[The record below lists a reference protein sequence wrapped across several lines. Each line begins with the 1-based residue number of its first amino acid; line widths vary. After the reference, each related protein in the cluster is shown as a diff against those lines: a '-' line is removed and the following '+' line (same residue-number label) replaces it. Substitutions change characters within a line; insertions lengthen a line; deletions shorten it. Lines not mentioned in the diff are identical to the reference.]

1 VKESEARRRR
11 DTKMMSHEEEVHLL
25 SRVDVLEPLSEE
37 DLRGLLRRSLETHL
51 EAGETFFS
59 PEDTSEK
66 LFILK
71 QGRVRVF
78 RTSEGRELTLAEIE
92 AGTIFGEMALTAQR
106 LRGSYAQAMEPS
118 ILISISRPDLEHII
132 EENPQVGNRLLHLL
146 SERLRSYE
154 ERMEDLTLKEI
165 PARLANLILL
175 LCEGEGVMTRQ
186 DIKIPHHYTHERLG
200 TMIGA
205 NREAVTRA
213 FGLLQDEGAVE
224 LRRRL
229 IYISN
234 MEALRRIASYPSPH
248 DINP

>member
-1 VKESEARRRR
+1 
-11 DTKMMSHEEEVHLL
+11 MMPLEEEVQVL
-25 SRVDVLEPLSEE
+25 SRAETLDPLSDE
-37 DLRGLLRRSLETHL
+37 DLRGLLKRSQDINLDS
-51 EAGETFFS
+51 GETFFT
-59 PEDTSEK
+59 PEDTSER

-71 QGRVRVF
+71 KGRVRIF

-92 AGTIFGEMALTAQR
+92 PGMIFGEMALTAQR
-106 LRGSYAQAMEPS
+106 LRGSYAQAIEPS
-118 ILISISRPDLEHII
+118 VLVSMSRTNLEHII

-146 SERLRSYE
+146 SERLAAYE
-154 ERMEDLTLKEI
+154 SRLEDLTLKEV

-186 DIKIPHHYTHERLG
+186 DVKIPHHYTHERLG

-205 NREAVTRA
+205 NREAITRA
-213 FGLLQDEGAVE
+213 FGLLQDQGAVE

-229 IYISN
+229 IHIKD
-234 MEALRRIASYPSPH
+234 MEALRRAAGYPYPQ

>member
-1 VKESEARRRR
+1 
-11 DTKMMSHEEEVHLL
+11 MMSHEEEVHLL
-25 SRVDVLEPLSEE
+25 SRVEILEPLSEE
-37 DLRGLLRRSLETHL
+37 DIRGLLRRSLDTHL

-59 PEDTSEK
+59 PEDTSER

-71 QGRVRVF
+71 KGRVRIY
-78 RTSEGRELTLAEIE
+78 RTSEGRELTLAEID

-118 ILISISRPDLEHII
+118 ILISMSRADLEHLMLK
-132 EENPQVGNRLLHLL
+132 NPQVGIRITHLL
-146 SERLRSYE
+146 SERLHSYE
-154 ERMEDLTLKEI
+154 SRLEDLTLKDI
-165 PARLANLILL
+165 HARLASLILL
-175 LCEGEGVMTRQ
+175 LCEEEGVMTRQ

-213 FGLLQDEGAVE
+213 FGLLQDQGAVE

-229 IYISN
+229 IHIKD
-234 MEALRRIASYPSPH
+234 MEALRRAAGYPYPQ
-248 DINP
+248 DIKP

>member
-1 VKESEARRRR
+1 
-11 DTKMMSHEEEVHLL
+11 MMPLEEEVRVL
-25 SRVDVLEPLSEE
+25 SRTETLDPLSDE
-37 DLRGLLRRSLETHL
+37 DLRGLLKRSQDINLDS
-51 EAGETFFS
+51 GETFFT

-71 QGRVRVF
+71 KGRVRIF
-78 RTSEGRELTLAEIE
+78 RQSDGRELTLAEIE
-92 AGTIFGEMALTAQR
+92 PGMIFGEMALTAQR

-118 ILISISRPDLEHII
+118 VLISISRTALEHII

-146 SERLRSYE
+146 SERLAAYE
-154 ERMEDLTLKEI
+154 SRMEDLTLKEV

-175 LCEGEGVMTRQ
+175 LCEGEGVMTPQ
-186 DIKIPHHYTHERLG
+186 DIKIPHHYTHDRLG

-213 FGLLQDEGAVE
+213 FTQLQDEGAVE
-224 LRRRL
+224 LRRRR
-229 IYISN
+229 IHISDI
-234 MEALRRIASYPSPH
+234 EALRRMAGLPSPQ

>member
-1 VKESEARRRR
+1 
-11 DTKMMSHEEEVHLL
+11 MMPLEEEVHVL
-25 SRVDVLEPLSEE
+25 SRAQTLEPLSDE
-37 DLRGLLRRSLETHL
+37 DLRGLLKRSRDINLDS
-51 EAGETFFS
+51 GETFFT

-71 QGRVRVF
+71 KGRVRIF
-78 RTSEGRELTLAEIE
+78 RQSDGRELTLAEIE
-92 AGTIFGEMALTAQR
+92 PGMIFGEMALTAQR
-106 LRGSYAQAMEPS
+106 LRGSYAQSIEPS
-118 ILISISRPDLEHII
+118 VLISMSRTDLEHII
-132 EENPQVGNRLLHLL
+132 EENPQVGTRLLHLL
-146 SERLRSYE
+146 SERLAAYE
-154 ERMEDLTLKEI
+154 SRMEDLTLKDI

-175 LCEGEGVMTRQ
+175 LCEGEGVKTRQ

-229 IYISN
+229 IHVKD
-234 MEALRRIASYPSPH
+234 MEALRQAAGYPYPQ
-248 DINP
+248 DIIP

>member
-1 VKESEARRRR
+1 
-11 DTKMMSHEEEVHLL
+11 MMPLEEEVRVL
-25 SRVDVLEPLSEE
+25 SRAETLDPLSDE
-37 DLRGLLRRSLETHL
+37 DLRGLLKRSQDINLDS
-51 EAGETFFS
+51 GETFFT

-71 QGRVRVF
+71 KGRVRIF
-78 RTSEGRELTLAEIE
+78 RTSEGRELTLAEID

-106 LRGSYAQAMEPS
+106 LRGSYAQAIETS
-118 ILISISRPDLEHII
+118 VLISISRPNLEHII
-132 EENPQVGNRLLHLL
+132 EENPQVGTRLLHLL
-146 SERLRSYE
+146 SERLAAYE
-154 ERMEDLTLKEI
+154 SRIEDLTLKDI

-175 LCEGEGVMTRQ
+175 LCEGEGVKTRQ

-229 IYISN
+229 IHVKD
-234 MEALRRIASYPSPH
+234 MDALRRAAGYP
-248 DINP
+248 

>member
-1 VKESEARRRR
+1 
-11 DTKMMSHEEEVHLL
+11 MMPLEEEVHVL
-25 SRVDVLEPLSEE
+25 SRSETLDPLSEE
-37 DLRGLLRRSLETHL
+37 DLRGLLKRSRDINLDS
-51 EAGETFFS
+51 GETFFS

-71 QGRVRVF
+71 KGRVRIF
-78 RTSEGRELTLAEIE
+78 RQSEGRELTLAEIE
-92 AGTIFGEMALTAQR
+92 PGMIFGEMALTAQR
-106 LRGSYAQAMEPS
+106 LRGSYAQAIEPS
-118 ILISISRPDLEHII
+118 VLISMSRTDLEHII
-132 EENPQVGNRLLHLL
+132 EENPQVGTRLVHLL
-146 SERLRSYE
+146 SERLAAYE
-154 ERMEDLTLKEI
+154 SRMEDLTLKDV

-175 LCEGEGVMTRQ
+175 LSEGEGVMTRQ

-213 FGLLQDEGAVE
+213 FGLLQDQGAVE

-229 IYISN
+229 IHIKD
-234 MEALRRIASYPSPH
+234 MEALRRAAGYPYPQ

>member
-1 VKESEARRRR
+1 
-11 DTKMMSHEEEVHLL
+11 MMSHEEEVHLL
-25 SRVDVLEPLSEE
+25 SRVEVLEPLSEE

-51 EAGETFFS
+51 GAGETFFS

-71 QGRVRVF
+71 KGRVRVF

-213 FGLLQDEGAVE
+213 FGLLQNEGAVE

-229 IYISN
+229 IHIPDV
-234 MEALRRIASYPSPH
+234 EALRRIAGYPSPH